1 MSPHSITSR
10 PWVCEADYDLMASWW
25 RAVGVEP
32 MPVDCFPA
40 DGCVA
45 LVDGKPAA
53 MSFCYRTGARVA
65 WVAFTVACPEVKARS
80 RLAAIETA
88 IGGAIRLARD
98 HVGQGGFIWSMTDH
112 PTLQRIYV
120 ERLGFTASS
129 LAGNYVIAGQDVP
142 TGMLI

>member
-1 MSPHSITSR
+1 MSQHNVTSR
-10 PWVCEADYDLMASWW
+10 PWGREADYDLMASWW

-32 MPVDCFPA
+32 MPLDCFPA

-45 LVDGKPAA
+45 LVDGEPAA
-53 MSFCYRTGARVA
+53 MSFCYLTTARVA
-65 WVAFTVACPEVKARS
+65 WVAFTVASPTVRARS
-80 RLAAIETA
+80 RLAAIEAA
-88 IGGAIRLARD
+88 IGGAVLIGRGMIGD
-98 HVGQGGFIWSMTDH
+98 GGFIWSMTDH

-120 ERLGFTASS
+120 ERLGFAASS